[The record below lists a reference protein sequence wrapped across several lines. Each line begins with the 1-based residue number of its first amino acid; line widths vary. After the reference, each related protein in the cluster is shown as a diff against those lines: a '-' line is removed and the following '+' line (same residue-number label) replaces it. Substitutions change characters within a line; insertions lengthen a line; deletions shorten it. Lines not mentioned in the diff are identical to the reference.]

1 MSLCDLSNK
10 RILLTQAGD
19 FMGPALQ
26 RTLQA
31 CGAEVVADNR
41 DFLDPKAPQKL
52 IAEAGS
58 FDVLLLN
65 LGVPAP
71 STPADQVEDAATN
84 HLKSLAEERLEA

>member
-10 RILLTQAGD
+10 RLLLTQAAD

-52 IAEAGS
+52 IAEVGS

-65 LGVPAP
+65 L
-71 STPADQVEDAATN
+71 
-84 HLKSLAEERLEA
+84 

>member
-10 RILLTQAGD
+10 RILLTQAAD

-52 IAEAGS
+52 IAEVGS
-58 FDVLLLN
+58 FDVR
-65 LGVPAP
+65 
-71 STPADQVEDAATN
+71 S
-84 HLKSLAEERLEA
+84 EERRVGKECRSRWSPYH